1 MPRARLVTKAD
12 VEPLGPA
19 LARAFSTDPLW
30 RWIVADDQRWDDRAP
45 AMFSHEVGGRL
56 RLGHSY
62 TTDDRAGV
70 ALWAPP
76 GRWRTTGLD
85 VLHAALPIARLVGA
99 GGARRGL
106 GVLRAT
112 ERAHPKADHW
122 YLALLGTH
130 PDHQGRGVASALL
143 APVLERCD
151 LDGVGAYLESSN
163 PANVA
168 FYQRHGFH
176 VTGEVAPGG
185 SPPLALMWRDP
196 GPVEGEER

>member
-1 MPRARLVTKAD
+1 MPRARLATNAD
-12 VEPLGPA
+12 VGPLGAA
-19 LARAFSTDPLW
+19 LARSFSTDPVW
-30 RWIVADDQRWDDRAP
+30 RWIVPDEQRWEQRAP
-45 AMFSHEVGGRL
+45 AVFGHEVGGRL

-62 TTDDRAGV
+62 TTDDRAGA

-76 GRWRTTGLD
+76 GRWRSSGLD
-85 VLHAALPIARLVGA
+85 LLRSALPMARLARG

-106 GVLRAT
+106 AVLRAT
-112 ERAHPKADHW
+112 ERVHPKAEHW

-130 PDHQGRGVASALL
+130 PHHQGRGVASAVL

-163 PANVA
+163 PVNVA
-168 FYQRHGFH
+168 FYQRHGFR
-176 VTGEVAPGG
+176 VMGEVAPGG

-196 GPVEGEER
+196 DPVEGEER